1 MSTCFATRR
10 TRPFPRRELRSA
22 TSRRLST
29 FTCNTRPLLC
39 AGTTSP
45 GGSRQRALDGA
56 FSPSPRDPATPRPRH
71 AARTACCDR
80 RESRRRSRVCRAT
93 RGSSPV
99 RTLRRA
105 AGLRRAR
112 RLSRGLELLS
122 PLTTRLGAQSPA
134 LAAAPPGRRRLRVG
148 GGVLVRV
155 EPRSARAHCRPP
167 PSPASTLP
175 PGPRCPSQARGSSV
189 TVLPV
194 PSPALPRHPAGSF
207 LARGLFSL
215 SGPASGLPSS
225 VGGWSVLRP
234 PWRKPALWSQP
245 ASGCEEAP
253 RGHRSP
259 DACPECQHR
268 GQHPPPPLLH
278 VDHDVN
284 VSEPQIPRHTCSKGS
299 FP

>member
-1 MSTCFATRR
+1 MWAQSVRFGAHGALCRLAS
-10 TRPFPRRELRSA
+10 PRGGHVRSHGGSCEVSDKPPA
-22 TSRRLST
+22 
-29 FTCNTRPLLC
+29 CNTRPLLC

-56 FSPSPRDPATPRPRH
+56 FSPSPATPRPRH

-99 RTLRRA
+99 RTLGRA

-134 LAAAPPGRRRLRVG
+134 LAAAPPGRRWLRVG

-175 PGPRCPSQARGSSV
+175 PGPPLPIAGAGFLSHSLACPFPCPSQTPRGFLSRTRAVLSV
-189 TVLPV
+189 RT
-194 PSPALPRHPAGSF
+194 
-207 LARGLFSL
+207 GLR
-215 SGPASGLPSS
+215 ASV
-225 VGGWSVLRP
+225 VGGWVVSPQTTLEKTSPAVPASIGVRGSP
-234 PWRKPALWSQP
+234 PWAPQP
-245 ASGCEEAP
+245 
-253 RGHRSP
+253 
-259 DACPECQHR
+259 
-268 GQHPPPPLLH
+268 
-278 VDHDVN
+278 
-284 VSEPQIPRHTCSKGS
+284 
-299 FP
+299 